1 MADPDAW
8 LQAAAQLDGAAARL
22 AGALDA
28 VTVGPTDWSG
38 TTAEQF
44 RAELDQQRRQ
54 LTSVA
59 DALRRQATAARATAA
74 QLPRPS

>member
-8 LQAAAQLDGAAARL
+8 LPAAAQLDGAAARL

-38 TTAEQF
+38 DTAEQF
-44 RAELDQQRRQ
+44 RAELDHQRRQ
-54 LTSVA
+54 LVGVA
-59 DALRRQATAARATAA
+59 DALRRQAALARATAA
-74 QLPRPS
+74 LQPRPS